1 MIFFTYYNFLGI
13 SIYGNNAIVLYMDQ
27 SFVNIIQNFH
37 SHIFDA
43 ERLPVAIVAV
53 IMVLFVGMF
62 KSPPGGLTTPI
73 MWHLIDKL
81 FGNLGA
87 KMDKPD
93 RLPGDLIFR
102 GFLLTV
108 MVVCIFFLFG
118 RYADGF
124 TSQISYYRLP
134 DALLLTLCM
143 ASGSSIFALAQLY
156 KALNKKSVDKHSYY
170 RIARSTRTN
179 LAKADDFTIT
189 RVGMTMMVRTFDKGI
204 VAPVLWYLIFGLA
217 GAFIYTALAGLSWRF
232 GRDGKGYIGQA
243 AMGMERLMGFIPNV
257 LAGFFISIGALFTPT
272 AGLMT
277 AFRGW
282 FSAKG
287 QAKYEEGG
295 FPVTAAAWG
304 LKVSLGGPTQ
314 DIDGHVIKRAW
325 AGPEKATA
333 QLAALHLHRAIY
345 ITFISHILFIAALS
359 GAMIFGQTDL
369 FGGIFTNIGN
379 IGASALDFIR

>member
-1 MIFFTYYNFLGI
+1 MQDIFMTFI
-13 SIYGNNAIVLYMDQ
+13 K
-27 SFVNIIQNFH
+27 NFH
-37 SHIFDA
+37 SQIFDA
-43 ERLPVAIVAV
+43 ERLPVAIMAV
-53 IMVLFVGMF
+53 MLVLFVGMF

-73 MWHLIDKL
+73 FWHLIDKL

-87 KMDKPD
+87 KMDKPG

-118 RYADGF
+118 RFADNLTG
-124 TSQISYYRLP
+124 QISYYRLP
-134 DALLLTLCM
+134 DALLLALCM

-179 LAKADDFTIT
+179 LAKADDYTIT
-189 RVGMTMMVRTFDKGI
+189 RVGMGMMVRTFDKGI

-232 GRDGKGYIGQA
+232 GRDGKGAIGQA
-243 AMGMERLMGFIPNV
+243 AMGMERLMGFVPNV
-257 LAGFFISIGALFTPT
+257 LAGFLIGVGALFTPT

-277 AFRGW
+277 AFKGW
-282 FSAKG
+282 FASKG

-295 FPVTAAAWG
+295 FPVTSAAWG

-314 DIDGHVIKRAW
+314 DLEGHAIKRNW

-333 QLAALHLHRAIY
+333 QLAAIHLHRAIY
-345 ITFISHILFIAALS
+345 ITFIAHILFIAALS
-359 GAMIFGQTDL
+359 GSMMFGESGL
-369 FGGIFTNIGN
+369 FGGVFTNIAN

>member
-1 MIFFTYYNFLGI
+1 MT
-13 SIYGNNAIVLYMDQ
+13 
-27 SFVNIIQNFH
+27 IIQNFH
-37 SHIFDA
+37 SQIFDA
-43 ERLPVAIVAV
+43 DRLPVAIMAV
-53 IMVLFVGMF
+53 MLVLFVGMF

-73 MWHLIDKL
+73 LWHLIDKL

-87 KMDKPD
+87 KMDKPG

-118 RYADGF
+118 RYADQF
-124 TSQISYYRLP
+124 VSQISYYRIP
-134 DALLLTLCM
+134 DALLLSLCM
-143 ASGSSIFALAQLY
+143 ASGSSVFALAQLY
-156 KALNKKSVDKHSYY
+156 KALHKKSVDKHSYY

-189 RVGMTMMVRTFDKGI
+189 RVGMGMMVRTFDKGI

-217 GAFIYTALAGLSWRF
+217 GAFIFTALAGLSWRF
-232 GRDGKGYIGQA
+232 GRDGKGSIGQA
-243 AMGMERLMGFIPNV
+243 AMGMERLMGFVPNA
-257 LAGFFISIGALFTPT
+257 LAGFFIGIGALFTPT
-272 AGLMT
+272 AGLIPS
-277 AFRGW
+277 FRGW
-282 FSAKG
+282 FASKG

-295 FPVTAAAWG
+295 YPVTAAAWG

-325 AGPEKATA
+325 VGPEKSTA
-333 QLAALHLHRAIY
+333 QLAAIHLHRAIY
-345 ITFISHILFIAALS
+345 ITMIAHILFIAALS
-359 GAMIFGQTDL
+359 GAMLFGQSAV
-369 FGGIFTNIGN
+369 FGDIFANMNN